1 MYQDKDNF
9 EKQISIVKG
18 TEKFFLE
25 KVENYS
31 EKVFIWLNSPFSRCF
46 FLKKKSKVNIFPKKN
61 RKIYSTQYPAKQPY
75 YQFVN

>member
-18 TEKFFLE
+18 TEKFFWKGGKLFRKGIYLTE
-25 KVENYS
+25 LS
-31 EKVFIWLNSPFSRCF
+31 FFPLL
-46 FLKKKSKVNIFPKKN
+46 FLKKKIQSEHIPPKN

>member
-18 TEKFFLE
+18 TEKCFWKGGKLFRKGIYLSELSFFPL
-25 KVENYS
+25 
-31 EKVFIWLNSPFSRCF
+31 L
-46 FLKKKSKVNIFPKKN
+46 FLKKKSKVNIFPKKD
-61 RKIYSTQYPAKQPY
+61 RKIYSTQYSAKQPY